1 MSGLRCRTMVCNRQS
16 RLRVVLLAAIV
27 AAGATLHCHADAILS
42 EDVGNL
48 TWKYTVTNG
57 AARVYGGHMKT
68 AIGWTAGEVAIPDTL
83 GGLTVKAIGS
93 YAFFELGEMT
103 SLKIPEC
110 VETIEFYACR
120 GCTNLVTATLPS
132 NLTTLGNAVF
142 FNCSKLDVGYI
153 PDSVTSMG
161 RDTFW
166 GCTSMRTVKFSSHV
180 GDIGAM
186 TCYNC
191 DSLTEVTIPD
201 CVTNIGVSAFL
212 NCDNL
217 RSATLPQGEVT
228 FGNYAFNNCLSLE
241 VVDIPSG
248 FTDFD
253 NAFHNCPSLTT
264 VRIRQDIAHVDPAS
278 FIGCPT
284 LTNIAVEAG
293 NAVYQSIGGVLYDIT
308 GKELVAWPAALQ
320 PVTIPASVERIGAYA
335 FGWTSDQAAIVIPD
349 GVMVSDLAFAAPP
362 GEPEEP
368 PPEPSTPV
376 EPNPDAPNG
385 ATIYRNCFRIVPG
398 QIPHLACT
406 VSGLEGIDYAVDKFA
421 TNNWQVVIHG
431 YGMNDSRIRK
441 APEGEHYVDDNNMPA
456 GVYGVAGTCQP
467 FVFEFC
473 NWYRNGALGSRT
485 WYGYVSIALDENAEL
500 VILESAICNQQNVLT
515 VVGPRES
522 ISAPLL
528 DFETID
534 HGDWLELGCQC
545 IPADTIGDITI
556 PSEIGAKPVL
566 AIGNRAFDS
575 CSRVATITIPD
586 GVLSIGDYAFSG
598 CSSLSSLVIPSSV
611 TNVGYTALNACR
623 SLGELRIDAP
633 LATFGYKAF
642 AHCGVT
648 NLVLASGI
656 TNIDN
661 YAFADCR
668 RLASVTI
675 PQSVQRICTWSFD
688 ENCKSLKSVSVP
700 YATIIEDA
708 AFPPGCAITRYGP
721 YIVVPGDLLSPDE
734 DTKIAMMRTLDWKD
748 YAGLDEVY
756 FHEMQP
762 PYAETP
768 ESRSAIYASAHLGIS
783 PAIIDG
789 EQSEHY
795 TVACYKMPSVE
806 FLDIDPATRT
816 ITGRVVPAEGTQ
828 IVSAPLKRAFGFHRI
843 YEDDGRWF
851 EGNDWGYWLNEDVP
865 GFSLDTSDYIT
876 SNGIFRI
883 TYGEEVLFEK
893 GPRSEHLFKI
903 KLSDKRRL
911 LW

>member
-1 MSGLRCRTMVCNRQS
+1 MMCNRQS
-16 RLRVVLLAAIV
+16 RLRAVLLAAIV
-27 AAGATLHCHADAILS
+27 AAGAALHSLADVILS
-42 EDVGNL
+42 EDIGSL

-57 AARVYGGHMKT
+57 TARIYGGHMKT
-68 AIGWTAGEVAIPDTL
+68 AIGWTAGEVAIPGSL

-103 SLKIPEC
+103 SLIIPAS

-120 GCTNLVTATLPS
+120 DCTNLVTATLPS

-142 FNCSKLDVGYI
+142 HNCSKLDAGYI

-166 GCTSMRTVKFSSHV
+166 GCKSMRTVKFSSHV
-180 GDIGAM
+180 SDLGAM

-191 DSLTEVTIPD
+191 DSLMEVTIPD

-217 RSATLPQGEVT
+217 RSVTLPKGEVT
-228 FGNYAFNNCLSLE
+228 FGNYAFNNCPLLE
-241 VVDIPSG
+241 VVDIPTG

-264 VRIRQDIAHVDPAS
+264 VRIRQDIAYVDPAS
-278 FIGCPT
+278 FVGCPI
-284 LTNIAVEAG
+284 LTNIVVEAG
-293 NAVYQSIGGVLYDIT
+293 NAAYQSIGGVLCDIT
-308 GKELVAWPAALQ
+308 GQELVAWPAALQ
-320 PVTIPASVERIGAYA
+320 PVTIPASVERIGDYA
-335 FGWTSDQAAIVIPD
+335 FGWTSDQTAIVIPD
-349 GVMVSDLAFAAPP
+349 GVTVSELAFAAPP
-362 GEPEEP
+362 DEPEE

-376 EPNPDAPNG
+376 EPDPDAPNS

-456 GVYGVAGTCQP
+456 GVYEVTGTSQP

-473 NWYRNGALGSRT
+473 NWYRNGALGSKT

-515 VVGPRES
+515 VVGTGEPTS
-522 ISAPLL
+522 VPSLS
-528 DFETID
+528 FETID
-534 HGDWLELGCQC
+534 HGDWLELRGQC
-545 IPADTIGDITI
+545 IPTDTIGEVTI

-566 AIGNRAFDS
+566 AIGDRAFDS
-575 CSRVATITIPD
+575 CSMVTTITIPD
-586 GVLSIGDYAFSG
+586 GILSIGDYAFSG

-623 SLGELRIDAP
+623 SLGGLRIDAP
-633 LATFGYKAF
+633 LTTFGYKAF

-656 TNIDN
+656 TNINN
-661 YAFADCR
+661 YAFADCE
-668 RLASVTI
+668 RLANVTI

-700 YATIIEDA
+700 YATIIEDE

-721 YIVVPGDLLSPDE
+721 YISVPGDLRSPDE
-734 DTKIAMMRTLDWKD
+734 DTEIALMRTLNWRD
-748 YAGLDEVY
+748 YAGLDQVC
-756 FHEMQP
+756 FLEMQP

-783 PAIIDG
+783 PAIIDD
-789 EQSEHY
+789 EYSEHH
-795 TVACYKMPSVE
+795 TVAYYRMPSVE
-806 FLDIDPATRT
+806 FLNIDPATRT
-816 ITGRVVPAEGTQ
+816 ITGRVVPAEGTR

-843 YEDDGRWF
+843 YEDDGHWL
-851 EGNDWGYWLNEDVP
+851 EGDDWGHWLNDAMP
-865 GFSLDTSDYIT
+865 GFSLDTRDYIS

-883 TYGEEVLFEK
+883 TYSEEVLFEK
-893 GPRSEHLFKI
+893 YPQPVHLFKI
-903 KLSDKRRL
+903 KLCDREMQ